1 MGNFFDSAILTIKNA
16 ISEKYGGNVSQA
28 ARAFG
33 MSVPTL
39 HTWIKGDRK
48 PSLEK
53 LSPILDILNA
63 KIVLP
68 SSNPEADRDV
78 CFVDARIAPIGE
90 GVEPPQSEDYIAA
103 PLVGEVG
110 AGLGY
115 IPQDVIEGWCLV
127 SRNNPA
133 VRSRSNLIAVEIG
146 HSSYSMQPTLNPGD
160 IVLVDKN
167 DRNIQHCGHIMLVTD
182 PEGAGM
188 IKRVAINDKKDDDYR
203 IIFYSDNNL
212 QHPPLVYSLRNDYA
226 GDWDKVVAGRVILA
240 LTDMRKK

>member
-1 MGNFFDSAILTIKNA
+1 MATFDQQVKKLLRAA
-16 ISEKYGGNVSQA
+16 VEKYGTAKALSLASGVSTPNIS
-28 ARAFG
+28 RW
-33 MSVPTL
+33 L
-39 HTWIKGDRK
+39 RDRD
-48 PSLEK
+48 PRISEIAPILDLIGAK
-53 LSPILDILNA
+53 LSPPD
-63 KIVLP
+63 
-68 SSNPEADRDV
+68 PEPDKDV

-110 AGLGY
+110 AGMCY
-115 IPQDVIEGWCLV
+115 IPQDIIEGWCLV

-167 DRNIQHCGHIMLVTD
+167 DRNIQRCGHIMLVTD

-188 IKRVAINDKKDDDYR
+188 IKRVAINDKKDDDHR

-212 QHPPLVYSLRNDYA
+212 LHPPLVYSLRNDYA

>member
-1 MGNFFDSAILTIKNA
+1 MPNDFFEIIRKRIQAS
-16 ISEKYGGNVSQA
+16 GMSQA
-28 ARAFG
+28 QFSRETGVQQGSLSRF
-33 MSVPTL
+33 L
-39 HTWIKGDRK
+39 KGEQS
-48 PSLEK
+48 SL
-53 LSPILDILNA
+53 SGDTVA
-63 KIVLP
+63 KIVNFFGAKLVFPGENEEP
-68 SSNPEADRDV
+68 SRDV
-78 CFVDARIAPIGE
+78 CFVNTRIMPAGEYVAPP
-90 GVEPPQSEDYIAA
+90 VAEDYLAA

>member
-1 MGNFFDSAILTIKNA
+1 MTPLFHQQVLDIIREAVKQYGSAAALSRAT
-16 ISEKYGGNVSQA
+16 GVSTA
-28 ARAFG
+28 NLSR
-33 MSVPTL
+33 
-39 HTWIKGDRK
+39 WINGKQIPR
-48 PSLEK
+48 LNEI
-53 LSPILDILNA
+53 SPIMA
-63 KIVLP
+63 VLGVAP
-68 SSNPEADRDV
+68 QGPNPEPDKDV
-78 CFVDARIAPIGE
+78 CFVNARIAPIGE

-146 HSSYSMQPTLNPGD
+146 YSSYSMQPTLNPGD

-167 DRNIQHCGHIMLVTD
+167 DRNIQHGGHIMLVTD

-188 IKRVAINDKKDDDYR
+188 IKRVAINNKKDDDHR

-212 QHPPLVYSLRNDYA
+212 LHPPLVYSLRNDYS
-226 GDWDKVVAGRVILA
+226 GDWDKVIAGRVILA

>member
-1 MGNFFDSAILTIKNA
+1 MPNDFFEIIRKRIQAS
-16 ISEKYGGNVSQA
+16 GMSQA
-28 ARAFG
+28 QFSRETGVQQGSLSRF
-33 MSVPTL
+33 L
-39 HTWIKGDRK
+39 KGEQS
-48 PSLEK
+48 SL
-53 LSPILDILNA
+53 SGDTVA
-63 KIVLP
+63 KIVNFFGAKLVFPGENEEP
-68 SSNPEADRDV
+68 SRDV
-78 CFVDARIAPIGE
+78 CFVNTRIMPAGEYVAPP
-90 GVEPPQSEDYIAA
+90 VAEDYLAA

-167 DRNIQHCGHIMLVTD
+167 DRSIQHCGHIMLVTD